1 MTPNKIKNLV
11 DAIRNKERTSSFEAD
26 FFADVCEFL
35 LSEIERLK
43 KRVEELEK
51 ENEVLREQN
60 SLYHAK
66 FKELEIAYRRAKRK
80 ILKSRAEEAEKKS

>member
-1 MTPNKIKNLV
+1 MTPDERRKKNEKYNSCDSCDCGHWSCFDV
-11 DAIRNKERTSSFEAD
+11 REKDA
-26 FFADVCEFL
+26 
-35 LSEIERLK
+35 EIERLK

-80 ILKSRAEEAEKKS
+80 ILKSRAEEAEKKCES